1 MGNHERIYAEIN
13 LKNLRHNVREISK
26 RIGPEGKMFAVIKA
40 NAYGHG
46 AVSCA
51 RVLEEEDSIYGY
63 AVATAEEAMEL
74 YEYGVK
80 KEILVLSY
88 VFPSYYD
95 ELIAAGIT
103 LTVFDEVTVMQ
114 VEAAAHKLHKTAK
127 VYVKIDT
134 GMNRIG
140 VRPEDAVSLLQ
151 YISSLKHVVAD
162 GMFTHFAKADE
173 GEACLL
179 LQDRNY
185 VLKEECQDFT
195 EVQFSKFYRLIQ
207 KLDELHLSVP
217 HVSAANSAAIIE
229 YPATHLGLVRAGI
242 ILYGLW
248 PSGEV
253 HKDIIDIKPVLAMKS
268 TVSFV
273 KTLAN
278 GEAISYG
285 GTFVTNKDTTVAT
298 VPVGYADGYPRSMS
312 NKGYVLIRGKK
323 APIVGRVCMDQM
335 MVDVSGIKGVKRGD
349 VVTLIGTDGDETITM
364 ECFGEL
370 SDRFNYEAA
379 CDIGKRVPRVYVD

>member
-195 EVQFSKFYRLIQ
+195 EVQFSKFYGLIQ